1 MEPISEDAFSAVLQE
16 EQREQQRQQPRVG
29 KASPKPSHAYVKA
42 KMETTTTDRM
52 EKKNGDGDDSADME
66 EEEEEEEEYLP
77 FHILPHIRE
86 RLLLL
91 YLSVAVFL
99 LRGNYWSRFNAS
111 VALEMYF
118 VVYVLL
124 RFVLPVVV
132 ELARMGWRRAKK
144 TILFS
149 GWTRKSIKKKK
160 KNSEERTKH
169 SRKRA
174 SSRCGTNSNNASLLL
189 RRSIDLGSRDF
200 IQHHSSSSDQTTV
213 LLRVDKQKSWTSG
226 SASTTVPKMSLN
238 LAGIV
243 NETHKN
249 AFVESVVENNSGR
262 KNSAADLTEREDV
275 VWEKIHTGSIES
287 AKMPCRYRMYC
298 STSTSSRAHGKHI
311 ARIKTEIAIYN
322 IDADVVAKVQLDE
335 HRRNVWGDSS
345 TTSRILARDEEK
357 ECDLIFWR
365 VNYPR
370 LMAPRDYIGIRR
382 VWHDEVTR
390 STISVCVDAN
400 GSEEAYKKKKHTQV
414 QLGGGGYDVQ
424 HLHAASLI
432 QPKFDDDM
440 PRGKNGEKVE
450 NGAMLV
456 STYCEAPGVPRKL
469 VHMTAAK
476 GLDEYMLSFHR
487 ELRREIRM
495 RKRLEREGGIQSVKS
510 FDSTNSLGEPGNDAN
525 LNKNNNNNNNNYGGE
540 KNSNNNNSDTD
551 LVAERE
557 QQQQEHKQQQH
568 LFDDDPDIVDEE
580 ERAERRRLR
589 ETPLHLRRN
598 ARFLRSMLRNG
609 LRKLANRLEEKEE
622 REKLKFQAAASL
634 TDSEKERVR
643 TRQENRRKRRVA
655 LKQWTKRT
663 IGVGV
668 VFVAKVLKDGK
679 EE

>member
-1 MEPISEDAFSAVLQE
+1 
-16 EQREQQRQQPRVG
+16 
-29 KASPKPSHAYVKA
+29 
-42 KMETTTTDRM
+42 
-52 EKKNGDGDDSADME
+52 
-66 EEEEEEEEYLP
+66 
-77 FHILPHIRE
+77 
-86 RLLLL
+86 
-91 YLSVAVFL
+91 
-99 LRGNYWSRFNAS
+99 
-111 VALEMYF
+111 
-118 VVYVLL
+118 
-124 RFVLPVVV
+124 
-132 ELARMGWRRAKK
+132 
-144 TILFS
+144 
-149 GWTRKSIKKKK
+149 
-160 KNSEERTKH
+160 
-169 SRKRA
+169 
-174 SSRCGTNSNNASLLL
+174 
-189 RRSIDLGSRDF
+189 
-200 IQHHSSSSDQTTV
+200 
-213 LLRVDKQKSWTSG
+213 
-226 SASTTVPKMSLN
+226 
-238 LAGIV
+238 
-243 NETHKN
+243 
-249 AFVESVVENNSGR
+249 
-262 KNSAADLTEREDV
+262 
-275 VWEKIHTGSIES
+275 
-287 AKMPCRYRMYC
+287 
-298 STSTSSRAHGKHI
+298 
-311 ARIKTEIAIYN
+311 
-322 IDADVVAKVQLDE
+322 
-335 HRRNVWGDSS
+335 
-345 TTSRILARDEEK
+345 
-357 ECDLIFWR
+357 
-365 VNYPR
+365 
-370 LMAPRDYIGIRR
+370 
-382 VWHDEVTR
+382 
-390 STISVCVDAN
+390 
-400 GSEEAYKKKKHTQV
+400 
-414 QLGGGGYDVQ
+414 VQ
-424 HLHAASLI
+424 HLYAASLI

-525 LNKNNNNNNNNYGGE
+525 LNKNNNNNYGGE

-557 QQQQEHKQQQH
+557 QQQQQHKQQQH

-634 TDSEKERVR
+634 TDSEKERAR
-643 TRQENRRKRRVA
+643 TRQENRQKRRVA

>member
-1 MEPISEDAFSAVLQE
+1 
-16 EQREQQRQQPRVG
+16 
-29 KASPKPSHAYVKA
+29 
-42 KMETTTTDRM
+42 M
-52 EKKNGDGDDSADME
+52 EKKSDDDSAE
-66 EEEEEEEEYLP
+66 EDSEEDEEYLP

-91 YLSVAVFL
+91 YLSFAVFL

-124 RFVLPVVV
+124 RFGLPVVV

-149 GWTRKSIKKKK
+149 GWTRKSMKKKK

-226 SASTTVPKMSLN
+226 TANTNVPKMSLN

-311 ARIKTEIAIYN
+311 ARIKTEIAIDN

-424 HLHAASLI
+424 HLYAASLI

-525 LNKNNNNNNNNYGGE
+525 LNKNKNNYGGE
-540 KNSNNNNSDTD
+540 KNSNNNNNNNSDTD
-551 LVAERE
+551 LAERE
-557 QQQQEHKQQQH
+557 QQQH

-634 TDSEKERVR
+634 TDSERERVR
-643 TRQENRRKRRVA
+643 TRQENRQKRRVA

>member
-1 MEPISEDAFSAVLQE
+1 MTMEPISEDAFSAVLQE
-16 EQREQQRQQPRVG
+16 EEQREQQRQPRVG
-29 KASPKPSHAYVKA
+29 KASPKLSHAYVKA
-42 KMETTTTDRM
+42 KETETTDRTSLM
-52 EKKNGDGDDSADME
+52 EKKNDDDSAE
-66 EEEEEEEEYLP
+66 EGSEEDEEYLP

-149 GWTRKSIKKKK
+149 GLMRTPSVKKKK
-160 KNSEERTKH
+160 KNSDERTKH

-174 SSRCGTNSNNASLLL
+174 SSRRGNNSNNASLLL

-226 SASTTVPKMSLN
+226 NANTNVPKMSLN

-249 AFVESVVENNSGR
+249 AFVESVVENNSER

-311 ARIKTEIAIYN
+311 ARIKTEIAIDN

-424 HLHAASLI
+424 HLYAASLI

-525 LNKNNNNNNNNYGGE
+525 LNKNNNNNNYGGE
-540 KNSNNNNSDTD
+540 KNSNNNNNNSDTD
-551 LVAERE
+551 LAERE
-557 QQQQEHKQQQH
+557 QQQQQKQQQH

-643 TRQENRRKRRVA
+643 TRQENRQKRRVA

-663 IGVGV
+663 IGIGV

>member
-1 MEPISEDAFSAVLQE
+1 MTMEPISEDAFSAVLQE
-16 EQREQQRQQPRVG
+16 EEQREQRQPRVG

-42 KMETTTTDRM
+42 KETETTDRTSLM
-52 EKKNGDGDDSADME
+52 EKKNDDDSAE
-66 EEEEEEEEYLP
+66 EGSEEDEEYLP

-91 YLSVAVFL
+91 YLSFAVFL

-149 GWTRKSIKKKK
+149 GWMRTPSVKKKK
-160 KNSEERTKH
+160 KNSDERTKH

-174 SSRCGTNSNNASLLL
+174 SSRRGNNSNNASLLL

-226 SASTTVPKMSLN
+226 NANTNVPKMSLN

-298 STSTSSRAHGKHI
+298 STSTSSRARGKHI
-311 ARIKTEIAIYN
+311 ARIKTEIAIDN

-424 HLHAASLI
+424 HLYAASLI

-525 LNKNNNNNNNNYGGE
+525 LNKNNNNNNYGGE
-540 KNSNNNNSDTD
+540 KNSNNNNNNSDTD
-551 LVAERE
+551 LAERE
-557 QQQQEHKQQQH
+557 QQQQQKQQQH

-643 TRQENRRKRRVA
+643 TRQENRQKRRVA

>member
-1 MEPISEDAFSAVLQE
+1 MEPISEDAFSAKTVLQE
-16 EQREQQRQQPRVG
+16 EDQQRQPRVG
-29 KASPKPSHAYVKA
+29 KASPKPSHAYLKA
-42 KMETTTTDRM
+42 KETTTTDRTSLM
-52 EKKNGDGDDSADME
+52 EKKSDDDSAE
-66 EEEEEEEEYLP
+66 EDSEEDEEYLP

-91 YLSVAVFL
+91 YLSFAVFL

-124 RFVLPVVV
+124 RFGLPVVV

-149 GWTRKSIKKKK
+149 GWTRKSMKKKK

-226 SASTTVPKMSLN
+226 TANTNVPKMSLN

-311 ARIKTEIAIYN
+311 ARIKTEIAIDN

-424 HLHAASLI
+424 HLYAASLI

-510 FDSTNSLGEPGNDAN
+510 FDSTNSLGEQGNDAN
-525 LNKNNNNNNNNYGGE
+525 LKNNKNNNRGDKNRNNI
-540 KNSNNNNSDTD
+540 SDTN
-551 LVAERE
+551 LAERE
-557 QQQQEHKQQQH
+557 QRQEK
-568 LFDDDPDIVDEE
+568 LFDDDADVLDEE

-634 TDSEKERVR
+634 SDGEKERAR
-643 TRQENRRKRRVA
+643 TRRENKQKRRMA
-655 LKQWTKRT
+655 LKRWTKRT

-668 VFVAKVLKDGK
+668 VFVAKILNDGK
-679 EE
+679 DD

>member
-1 MEPISEDAFSAVLQE
+1 M
-16 EQREQQRQQPRVG
+16 
-29 KASPKPSHAYVKA
+29 
-42 KMETTTTDRM
+42 
-52 EKKNGDGDDSADME
+52 
-66 EEEEEEEEYLP
+66 
-77 FHILPHIRE
+77 
-86 RLLLL
+86 
-91 YLSVAVFL
+91 
-99 LRGNYWSRFNAS
+99 
-111 VALEMYF
+111 
-118 VVYVLL
+118 
-124 RFVLPVVV
+124 
-132 ELARMGWRRAKK
+132 
-144 TILFS
+144 
-149 GWTRKSIKKKK
+149 KKKK

-311 ARIKTEIAIYN
+311 ARIKTEIAIDN

-424 HLHAASLI
+424 HLYAASLI

-495 RKRLEREGGIQSVKS
+495 RKRLEREGGIQSMKS

-525 LNKNNNNNNNNYGGE
+525 LNKNNNNNYGGE

-557 QQQQEHKQQQH
+557 QQQQQHKQQQH

-643 TRQENRRKRRVA
+643 TRQENRQKRRVA

>member
-1 MEPISEDAFSAVLQE
+1 MEPISEDAFSAKTVLQE
-16 EQREQQRQQPRVG
+16 EDQQRQPRVG
-29 KASPKPSHAYVKA
+29 KASPKPSHAYLKA
-42 KMETTTTDRM
+42 KETKTTDRTSLM
-52 EKKNGDGDDSADME
+52 EKKSDDDSAE
-66 EEEEEEEEYLP
+66 EDSEEDEEYLP

-91 YLSVAVFL
+91 YLSFAVFL

-124 RFVLPVVV
+124 RFGLPVVV

-311 ARIKTEIAIYN
+311 ARIKTEIAIDN

-424 HLHAASLI
+424 HLYAASLI

-525 LNKNNNNNNNNYGGE
+525 LNKNKNNYGGE
-540 KNSNNNNSDTD
+540 KNSNNNNNNNSSDTD
-551 LVAERE
+551 LAERE
-557 QQQQEHKQQQH
+557 QQQH

-589 ETPLHLRRN
+589 ETPLHVRRN

-634 TDSEKERVR
+634 TDSERERVR
-643 TRQENRRKRRVA
+643 TRQENRQKRRVA

>member
-1 MEPISEDAFSAVLQE
+1 MEPISEDAFSAKTVLQE
-16 EQREQQRQQPRVG
+16 EDQQRQPRVG
-29 KASPKPSHAYVKA
+29 KASPKPSHAYLKA
-42 KMETTTTDRM
+42 KETKTTDRTSLM
-52 EKKNGDGDDSADME
+52 EKKSDDDSAE
-66 EEEEEEEEYLP
+66 EDSEEDEEYLP

-91 YLSVAVFL
+91 YLSFAVFL
-99 LRGNYWSRFNAS
+99 LRGNYWSRLNAS

-124 RFVLPVVV
+124 RFGLPVVV

-149 GWTRKSIKKKK
+149 GWTRKSMKKKK

-311 ARIKTEIAIYN
+311 ARIKTEIAIDN

-424 HLHAASLI
+424 HLYAASLI

-525 LNKNNNNNNNNYGGE
+525 LNKNKNNYGGE
-540 KNSNNNNSDTD
+540 KNSNNNNNSSDTD
-551 LVAERE
+551 LAERE
-557 QQQQEHKQQQH
+557 QQQH

-634 TDSEKERVR
+634 TDSERERVR
-643 TRQENRRKRRVA
+643 TRQENRQKRRVA

>member
-1 MEPISEDAFSAVLQE
+1 MEPISENPPP
-16 EQREQQRQQPRVG
+16 PRVG
-29 KASPKPSHAYVKA
+29 KALPKPAHLRV
-42 KMETTTTDRM
+42 TTADQTNASRARKTT
-52 EKKNGDGDDSADME
+52 EEENGDSDADEKDREEEDDD
-66 EEEEEEEEYLP
+66 EEEEEEEYLP

-91 YLSVAVFL
+91 YLGFATFA
-99 LRGNYWSRFNAS
+99 LRRNIWEGFTAS
-111 VALEMYF
+111 VALEAYF
-118 VVYVLL
+118 LVYILL

-132 ELARMGWRRAKK
+132 ELARMGWKLVFSRSSWSKRSKTTKRKK
-144 TILFS
+144 T
-149 GWTRKSIKKKK
+149 
-160 KNSEERTKH
+160 TK
-169 SRKRA
+169 R
-174 SSRCGTNSNNASLLL
+174 GTSARGNNNSNASLL

-200 IQHHSSSSDQTTV
+200 IHHPGEDQTL
-213 LLRVDKQKSWTSG
+213 LLRVDKRKSWTSAIS
-226 SASTTVPKMSLN
+226 SANVPKMSSN

-243 NETHKN
+243 NDTHKN

-262 KNSAADLTEREDV
+262 KNSAADLTERADV

-287 AKMPCRYRMYC
+287 AKIPCRYRMYC
-298 STSTSSRAHGKHI
+298 STSDSSRAHGKHI
-311 ARIKTEIAIYN
+311 ARIKMEIAIDN
-322 IDADVVAKVQLDE
+322 VDADVVAKVQLDE
-335 HRRNVWGDSS
+335 HRRNIWGDSN

-382 VWHDEVTR
+382 VWHDEATR

-424 HLHAASLI
+424 HLYAACLV

-440 PRGKNGEKVE
+440 PRGENGEKVE

-487 ELRREIRM
+487 ELRREMRL
-495 RKRLEREGGIQSVKS
+495 RKRLKREGSMQSVKS
-510 FDSTNSLGEPGNDAN
+510 FDSTNSLGEQGNDAN
-525 LNKNNNNNNNNYGGE
+525 LKNNKNNNRGD
-540 KNSNNNNSDTD
+540 KNSNNISDTN
-551 LVAERE
+551 LVERE
-557 QQQQEHKQQQH
+557 QRQEK
-568 LFDDDPDIVDEE
+568 LFDDDADVLDEE

-634 TDSEKERVR
+634 SDGEKERAR
-643 TRQENRRKRRVA
+643 TRRENKQKRRMA
-655 LKQWTKRT
+655 LKRWTKRT

-668 VFVAKVLKDGK
+668 VFVAKILNDGK
-679 EE
+679 DD

>member
-1 MEPISEDAFSAVLQE
+1 MEPISEDAFSAKTVLQE
-16 EQREQQRQQPRVG
+16 EDQQRQPRVG
-29 KASPKPSHAYVKA
+29 KASPKPSHAYLKA
-42 KMETTTTDRM
+42 KETKTTDRTSLM
-52 EKKNGDGDDSADME
+52 EKKSDDDSAE
-66 EEEEEEEEYLP
+66 EDSEEDEEYLP

-91 YLSVAVFL
+91 YLSFAVFL
-99 LRGNYWSRFNAS
+99 LRGNYWSRLNAS

-124 RFVLPVVV
+124 RFGLPVVV

-149 GWTRKSIKKKK
+149 GWTRKSMKKKK

-226 SASTTVPKMSLN
+226 TANTNVPKMSLN

-311 ARIKTEIAIYN
+311 ARIKTEIAIDN

-424 HLHAASLI
+424 HLYAASLI

-525 LNKNNNNNNNNYGGE
+525 LNKNKNNYGGE
-540 KNSNNNNSDTD
+540 KNSNNNNNNNSSDTD
-551 LVAERE
+551 LAERE
-557 QQQQEHKQQQH
+557 QQQH

-634 TDSEKERVR
+634 TDSERERVR
-643 TRQENRRKRRVA
+643 TRQENRQKRRVA